1 MEKKNIVMD
10 IAGPT
15 DQPDRNVLITA
26 LTEKY
31 RLRENP
37 RPESEWRCCSPCWEQ
52 GHKNQCSSHLAKPW
66 LTNITRMGMGL
77 AQPSEL
83 AVCLQAGAAVDGWYP
98 RFERLYG
105 GWLFSVNQ
113 PSLWKNTPSI
123 AEIELHFLPETIN
136 FVVFFLWFTC
146 YCNIDEH
153 WHYPALSWL
162 KPACVSL

>member
-1 MEKKNIVMD
+1 
-10 IAGPT
+10 
-15 DQPDRNVLITA
+15 
-26 LTEKY
+26 
-31 RLRENP
+31 
-37 RPESEWRCCSPCWEQ
+37 
-52 GHKNQCSSHLAKPW
+52 
-66 LTNITRMGMGL
+66 MGL

-136 FVVFFLWFTC
+136 FVVFFCDLHVTVTLMSTDIILL
-146 YCNIDEH
+146 Y
-153 WHYPALSWL
+153 LG
-162 KPACVSL
+162 